1 MFVGYHHF
9 RKHPYGFTPTWY
21 NLLGIFQHLS
31 WARPYRRIARHTFVR
46 FALSSFLGCGSPMR
60 TKRRNESYIIYV
72 LKMFQ
77 SPSKRNLYASIV
89 YIHVLIWNKRLCMKW
104 VFSIGLFR
112 LYPVLHIY
120 VHLYICQKRC
130 HVARCFFLTK
140 HHQTYL
146 KCGWIEDETNLCRD
160 VGGHF
165 QALDE
170 VPLIRL
176 NDMTLKSP
184 WNNMPKQ
191 VDLYVFLMKRR
202 VWHATA
208 CCIEA
213 DTKESH
219 LAPFIRRRCG
229 ILSYLWMSTP

>member
-1 MFVGYHHF
+1 MVSPQLDITCWAYSSTCHELDRIGVS
-9 RKHPYGFTPTWY
+9 PDIP
-21 NLLGIFQHLS
+21 LS
-31 WARPYRRIARHTFVR
+31 VSLFPVSWGVDPRWEQKEETSHI
-46 FALSSFLGCGSPMR
+46 
-60 TKRRNESYIIYV
+60 SYMC

-130 HVARCFFLTK
+130 HVARCFFINKTSSDIFK
-140 HHQTYL
+140 MWMNWRRNNR
-146 KCGWIEDETNLCRD
+146 CSD

-208 CCIEA
+208 CCIGT
-213 DTKESH
+213 DTKS
-219 LAPFIRRRCG
+219 R
-229 ILSYLWMSTP
+229 T

>member
-1 MFVGYHHF
+1 MSSTVSAYRQTYLCPFRSFQFLGVWIPDENKKKKRVIYHICVKDIPVTLKEESICIYCVYSCIDLEQEVMYEMSVFYRSISSISGTSYIYMF
-9 RKHPYGFTPTWY
+9 
-21 NLLGIFQHLS
+21 IS
-31 WARPYRRIARHTFVR
+31 TFVR
-46 FALSSFLGCGSPMR
+46 NDVMWQG
-60 TKRRNESYIIYV
+60 V
-72 LKMFQ
+72 
-77 SPSKRNLYASIV
+77 
-89 YIHVLIWNKRLCMKW
+89 
-104 VFSIGLFR
+104 
-112 LYPVLHIY
+112 
-120 VHLYICQKRC
+120 
-130 HVARCFFLTK
+130 FLTK
-140 HHQTYL
+140 HHQTFL

-208 CCIEA
+208 CCIGT
-213 DTKESH
+213 DTKS
-219 LAPFIRRRCG
+219 R
-229 ILSYLWMSTP
+229 T